1 MDRFTTHLPS
11 GTIRNRPEHS
21 GVGLYTHTE
30 TDQNVIR
37 DGTVFDDDHLPSSIV
52 GRNRH
57 MNEVTDALAPIQDGF
72 RAENCFLFGPS
83 GVGKTTVAKAAVREL
98 RQEVLEV
105 PYAYVNCWQD
115 YTRNAVL
122 EQISR
127 DLVGAAPPRSAS
139 TGRLIDRITADL
151 NGPGV
156 VILDEVDQLR
166 ENKVLYDLH
175 EIRGL
180 SWIGIANREVDL
192 LADLD
197 ERVTSRISVAYR
209 VNFDT
214 YGEDAITEILSRRAR
229 EGLGPNAVGEDV
241 LARIARLSEG
251 DARQAIAAL
260 WVAARMASRE
270 GLSAI
275 PGRLVEDAVAD
286 AEREVRQKTISK
298 LNAHQRV
305 LYEVLEEEGEL
316 IQKELY
322 AHYRET
328 HDDPVT
334 LRYLRENHLPKLEHY
349 NLVEVEPHRGSKR
362 YSLVGVDHSESTP
375 EQL

>member
-1 MDRFTTHLPS
+1 M
-11 GTIRNRPEHS
+11 
-21 GVGLYTHTE
+21 
-30 TDQNVIR
+30 
-37 DGTVFDDDHLPSSIV
+37 FDDDHLPSTIV

-98 RQEVLEV
+98 RQEVLDV
-105 PYAYVNCWQD
+105 PHAYVNCWQD

-122 EQISR
+122 EQLAR
-127 DLVGAAPPRSAS
+127 DLVGAALPRSSS
-139 TGRLIDRITADL
+139 TDRLIDLITSNL
-151 NGPGV
+151 HGPGV

-166 ENKVLYDLH
+166 GTEVLYDLH

-197 ERVTSRISVAYR
+197 DRITSRISVAYR
-209 VNFDT
+209 VHFDS
-214 YGEDAITEILSRRAR
+214 YGEDTISEILSRRAR
-229 EGLGPNAVGEDV
+229 EGLGPNAVDEDV

-260 WVAARMASRE
+260 RVGARMASRE

-275 PGRLVEDAVAD
+275 PMRLVDDAVAD
-286 AEREVRQKTISK
+286 AECEVRQKTISK
-298 LNAHQRV
+298 LNTHQRA
-305 LYEVLEEEGEL
+305 LYEVLSEEDGL

-322 AHYRET
+322 ARYEEE

-349 NLVEVEPHRGSKR
+349 NLVEVEQHRGSKR
-362 YSLVGVDHSESTP
+362 YSLVEVDGP
-375 EQL
+375 EPHPKQS

>member
-1 MDRFTTHLPS
+1 M
-11 GTIRNRPEHS
+11 
-21 GVGLYTHTE
+21 
-30 TDQNVIR
+30 IR
-37 DGTVFDDDHLPSSIV
+37 DGTVFDDDHLPTSIV

-57 MNEVTDALAPIQDGF
+57 MNEVTDALAPIEDGF

-98 RQEVLEV
+98 RQEVLDV
-105 PYAYVNCWQD
+105 PHAYVNCWQD

-127 DLVGAAPPRSAS
+127 DLVGAALPRSSS

-151 NGPGV
+151 HGPGV

-166 ENKVLYDLH
+166 ETNVLYDLH

-197 ERVTSRISVAYR
+197 DRITSRISVAYR
-209 VNFDT
+209 VHFDS
-214 YGEDAITEILSRRAR
+214 YREDTITEILFRRAR
-229 EGLGPNAVGEDV
+229 EGLGPGAVDEDV

-251 DARQAIAAL
+251 DARRAIAAL
-260 WVAARMASRE
+260 RVGARMASRE

-275 PGRLVEDAVAD
+275 PARLVEDAVANAD
-286 AEREVRQKTISK
+286 REVRQKTISK
-298 LNAHQRV
+298 LNTHQRV
-305 LYEVLEEEGEL
+305 LYEVLEEEGGL

-322 AHYRET
+322 ARYQGAH
-328 HDDPVT
+328 HDPVT

-349 NLVEVEPHRGSKR
+349 NLVDIEQHGGSKR
-362 YSLVGVDHSESTP
+362 YHLVGVDEP
-375 EQL
+375 EPRPGPI